1 MRRSPM
7 PPKRIYPPKV
17 KAPTMKTVKTYLS
30 KDAQLGALRCC
41 LERIPDHRDGAKIS
55 LADALMSGYAMFDL
69 KDPSLLAF
77 DERRCRD
84 AANLERIYGIG
95 KVACDTQLRTV
106 IDPVAPAWLRPG
118 FKAIVA
124 RLQRGKA
131 LQQLAYYDGYYLLS
145 LDGTGSFGSENLS
158 SASCLV
164 KNKSNGKKFYY
175 QQVLGAALVNPD
187 RRVVIPLAPEMIIP
201 QDGAT
206 KNDCE
211 RNAAKRFLPKFREE
225 FPRLPVIVVE
235 DGLSSNGP
243 HIREIQQHN
252 MHFILGAKPGDH
264 PLLFSNLSKAIKQ
277 GTATTFTQTDQKNP
291 EIIHTFCFLNETPL
305 NQANPDLKVNL
316 LVYEEYDT
324 TTGKLQRFSWV
335 TDFPITQDNAYTLM
349 RGGRCRWKIENE
361 TFNTLKNQGYHF
373 EHNFG
378 LGKEHLSEVFV
389 MLMMLAF
396 LVDQTQQLCSP
407 LFQAALQS
415 AGSKRALWDQQRS
428 LFHSYKLDSMAMIYT
443 AIING
448 FKQSELEIIYD

>member
-1 MRRSPM
+1 M

-41 LERIPDHRDGAKIS
+41 LERIPDHRYGADIP
-55 LADALMSGYAMFDL
+55 LVDVLMSGYAMFDL

-118 FKAIVA
+118 FKIIVA
-124 RLQRGKA
+124 TLQRGKA
-131 LQQLAYYDGYYLLS
+131 LQQLAYYDGHYLLS

-175 QQVLGAALVNPD
+175 QQVLGASLVHPD
-187 RRVVIPLAPEMIIP
+187 SRVVIPLAPEMIIP
-201 QDGAT
+201 QDGST

-243 HIREIQQHN
+243 HIRDLQQHN
-252 MHFILGAKPGDH
+252 MRFILGAKPGDH
-264 PLLFSNLSKAIKQ
+264 PFLFENLDRAIKT
-277 GTATTFTQTDQKNP
+277 GTCTTYAQPDPKNP
-291 EIIHTFCFLNETPL
+291 EIMHSYCCLNDTPL
-305 NQANPDLKVNL
+305 NQANPDLKVNF
-316 LVYEEYDT
+316 LVYEEHNAK
-324 TTGKLQRFSWV
+324 TGKIQRFSWV
-335 TDFPITQDNAYTLM
+335 TDLPITEKNAYILM
-349 RGGRCRWKIENE
+349 RGGRSRWKIENE
-361 TFNTLKNQGYHF
+361 TFNTLKNQGYNL
-373 EHNFG
+373 EHNYG
-378 LGKEHLSEVFV
+378 LGKEHLSENFV

-396 LVDQTQQLCSP
+396 LLDQAQQLSSP
-407 LFQAALQS
+407 LFQAALEKS
-415 AGSKRALWDQQRS
+415 GSKRSLWEQQRN
-428 LFHSYKLDSMAMIYT
+428 LFNSFELDSMSTIYT
-443 AIING
+443 MIING
-448 FKQSELEIIYD
+448 FRKPSPDIIYDE

>member
-1 MRRSPM
+1 M
-7 PPKRIYPPKV
+7 PKKRIRPPKV
-17 KAPTMKTVKTYLS
+17 MAPTMNTVKNCLS
-30 KDAQLGALRCC
+30 KDAQIAVLRRTF
-41 LERIPDHRDGAKIS
+41 EMIPDRRRRGGQIPLSDV
-55 LADALMSGYAMFDL
+55 LMSGYAVFDL

-77 DERRCRD
+77 DDRRCRE
-84 AANLERIYGIG
+84 AANLERIYGISQ
-95 KVACDTQLRTV
+95 VACDTQMRTLLDTVDPKLLR
-106 IDPVAPAWLRPG
+106 ANFR
-118 FKAIVA
+118 AITA
-124 RLQRGKA
+124 QLQRGKA
-131 LQQLAYYDGYYLLS
+131 LQQLTYYKGYYLLS
-145 LDGTGSFGSENLS
+145 MDGTGSYSS
-158 SASCLV
+158 KKVKSASCQV
-164 KNKSNGKKFYY
+164 KKHRNGTETYY
-175 QQVLGAALVNPD
+175 QQVLGAALVHPD
-187 RRVVIPLAPEMIIP
+187 HKVVIPLAPEMIIP
-201 QDGAT
+201 QDGSN

-211 RNAAKRFLPKFREE
+211 RSGAKRFLPEFRADY
-225 FPRLPVIVVE
+225 PKLPVIVVE

-243 HIREIQQHN
+243 HIRDLQEHN
-252 MHFILGAKPGDH
+252 MRFILGAKPGDH
-264 PLLFSNLSKAIKQ
+264 PLLFNNVYEAVEQ
-277 GTATTFTQTDQKNP
+277 GTATTFTQIDPKNP

-305 NQANPDLKVNL
+305 NQANEDLRVNF

-324 TTGKLQRFSWV
+324 KTKKRQIFSWV
-335 TDFPITQDNAYTLM
+335 TDIPITEENAYILM

-396 LVDQTQQLCSP
+396 LIDQTQQLCSP
-407 LFQAALQS
+407 LFQAALQN

>member
-1 MRRSPM
+1 M

-41 LERIPDHRDGAKIS
+41 LESIPDHRDGAKIS

-118 FKAIVA
+118 FKIIIAT
-124 RLQRGKA
+124 LQRGKA
-131 LQQLAYYDGYYLLS
+131 LQRLAYYDGHYLLS

-164 KNKSNGKKFYY
+164 KNKSNGKKLYY
-175 QQVLGAALVNPD
+175 QQVLGAALVHPD
-187 RRVVIPLAPEMIIP
+187 SRVVIPLAPEMIIP

-211 RNAAKRFLPKFREE
+211 RNAAKRWLPAFRED
-225 FPRLPVIVVE
+225 FPRLPVIVIE

-243 HIREIQQHN
+243 HIRDLQQHN
-252 MHFILGAKPGDH
+252 MRFILGAKPGDH
-264 PLLFSNLSKAIKQ
+264 PFLFENLDKAIKA
-277 GTATTFTQTDQKNP
+277 GTCTTFAQPDPKNP
-291 EIIHTFCFLNETPL
+291 EITHSYCFFNHTPL
-305 NQANPDLKVNL
+305 NQANPDLKVNF
-316 LVYEEYDT
+316 LVYEEHNAK
-324 TTGKLQRFSWV
+324 TGKIQRFSWV
-335 TDFPITQDNAYTLM
+335 TDLPVTEENAYVLM
-349 RGGRCRWKIENE
+349 RGGRSRWKIENE
-361 TFNTLKNQGYHF
+361 TFNTLKNQGYNL
-373 EHNFG
+373 EHNYG
-378 LGKEHLSEVFV
+378 LGKEHLSENFV

-396 LVDQTQQLCSP
+396 LVDQAQQLCSP
-407 LFQAALQS
+407 LFQAALERS
-415 AGSKRALWDQQRS
+415 GTKRSLWEQQRN
-428 LFHSYKLDSMAMIYT
+428 LFNSFELDSMSTIYT
-443 AIING
+443 MIING
-448 FKQSELEIIYD
+448 FRKPSPDIIYDE